1 MNPAVPVPPRV
12 PAETKEALIR
22 LVDEACSQGW
32 PHVRATAVL
41 GVTDVRVYRWRTR
54 LGMVGSLT
62 DRAPGGN
69 PVHRILAWEEQAILD
84 LIEEWGPTDRS
95 HRKLAHRGSYLGRV
109 FVAPSTVRRVA
120 AKHQVSLPEPPP
132 RRRPVPSQ
140 PWPDVIEWKPN
151 QIWMWDGSWFGGA
164 RRHCVAIIDVVS
176 RYWID
181 FLLTSEFTDTQVQ
194 VLFASALKEQGLSD
208 LLTPERV
215 DLPLDDPRRPIL
227 VAWSDRGPQMTSG
240 DTREFLAL
248 MAIYQHLGRPHT
260 PTDQAEIESFFG
272 HIKTDWPHL
281 EEITDPAALH
291 TELTRVRTEYN
302 TVRLHAGIGYV
313 APADEHHGRGPAIRR
328 ARRIGLKKAR
338 QNRIDYNRNNKQDRP
353 GDQP

>member
-1 MNPAVPVPPRV
+1 MNPAEPVPPRV
-12 PAETKEALIR
+12 PAETKEGLLKLI
-22 LVDEACSQGW
+22 DDATSGGW

-41 GVTDVRVYRWRTR
+41 GVSDVRAHRWRSR
-54 LGMVGSLT
+54 LREVGTLI

-69 PVHRILAWEEQAILD
+69 PVHRILPWEEEAILS

-95 HRKLAHRGSYLGRV
+95 HRKLAHRGSYLGEV

-120 AKHQVSLPEPPP
+120 QKHQVTLPEPPP

-140 PWPDVIEWKPN
+140 PWPDTISWAPN
-151 QIWMWDGSWFGGA
+151 QIWMWDASWFPGC
-164 RRHCVAIIDVVS
+164 RRHCVAIVDVVS

-181 FLLTSEFTDTQVQ
+181 YLLTPEFTDTQVK
-194 VLFASALKEQGLSD
+194 VLFASALEDQGLLE

-248 MAIYQHLGRPHT
+248 MAIFQHLGRPHT

-272 HIKTDWPHL
+272 HVKGDWPHL
-281 EEITDPAALH
+281 EAITDPAALDA
-291 TELTRVRTEYN
+291 ELSRVRSEYN
-302 TVRLHAGIGYV
+302 TTRLHAGIGYV
-313 APADEHHGRGPAIRR
+313 TPSDQHHGRGPAIRR
-328 ARRIGLKKAR
+328 ARRIGLKQAR
-338 QNRIDYNRNNKQDRP
+338 QNRIDYNRNNKEDRP